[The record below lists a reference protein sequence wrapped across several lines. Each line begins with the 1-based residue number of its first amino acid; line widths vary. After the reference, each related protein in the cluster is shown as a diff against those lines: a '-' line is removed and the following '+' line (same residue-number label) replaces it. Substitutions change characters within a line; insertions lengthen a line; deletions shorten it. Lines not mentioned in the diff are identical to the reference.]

1 MKKLTVKYVEQ
12 KEINTYSGLQEI
24 FKGATVH
31 QIAEATWNKDY
42 PNQPE
47 VHFQIVYTS
56 ESIFIHYKVR
66 EDYIK
71 AQYIRPNEA
80 VWEDSCVEFF
90 ISFDQKVHYYN
101 IEMNPLGTGLVG
113 YGTADKDSRNRLTAV
128 QIQQINTYTEVSSIK
143 GQKLWNTILEIPF
156 KLFTSAGTLVSAD
169 SLKGKSVHANFY
181 KCGDG
186 LPAPHFVSWN
196 RIDFPTP
203 NFHLPEFFGEIS
215 FE

>member
-1 MKKLTVKYVEQ
+1 MKNLTVKYAEQ
-12 KEINTYSGLQEI
+12 KQNNNYSGLLEI

-31 QIAEATWNKDY
+31 AIAEATWKDEY
-42 PNQPE
+42 PDQPE
-47 VHFQIVYTS
+47 VYFQIVYTS
-56 ESIFIHYKVR
+56 EAIFIHYKVR

-113 YGTADKDSRNRLTAV
+113 YGTADKDSRSRLTAE
-128 QIQQINTYTEVSSIK
+128 QIQQINTYTEVSSIG

-156 KLFTSAGTLVSAD
+156 TLFTSAGTMVSAE
-169 SLKGKSVHANFY
+169 SLKGQSVHANFY